1 MAWQTITDKKRR
13 GELKKS
19 TANGPQSTANFLEP
33 QGLFSLVAGKKVVNH
48 KQ

>member
-1 MAWQTITDKKRR
+1 MAWQKISNKKRR

-33 QGLFSLVAGKKVVNH
+33 QGLFFVVAG
-48 KQ
+48 